1 MSPNQHCWT
10 HGCHYIYSTDFSSSS
25 TTHKHNSI
33 PITMD
38 CFQDFCLNCDRQVS
52 GGAYCSQ
59 SCKLADL
66 EKGSTPS
73 SPTVATT
80 TAATTRPSSQHHTRS
95 LTAPST
101 SAITTKYNRPEDWTR
116 QYTQP
121 TPTEDSRS
129 PQSSYFM
136 RTSESNRPTSQG
148 PPARAL
154 TPSSSR
160 SSLASS
166 TSGALHQSNHISEQ
180 AKLELQEYFNAF
192 DHAKA
197 SRRRQSTW

>member
-1 MSPNQHCWT
+1 
-10 HGCHYIYSTDFSSSS
+10 
-25 TTHKHNSI
+25 
-33 PITMD
+33 MD

-80 TAATTRPSSQHHTRS
+80 TIPTSSSSPQHHTRS

-101 SAITTKYNRPEDWTR
+101 SALPIKHIQPNDWTR
-116 QYTQP
+116 TYTQP
-121 TPTEDSRS
+121 TPSEVARS

-136 RTSESNRPTSQG
+136 RTSESTRPTSQG
-148 PPARAL
+148 PPPRAL

-166 TSGALHQSNHISEQ
+166 TSGAQHHPSHISEQ

>member
-1 MSPNQHCWT
+1 
-10 HGCHYIYSTDFSSSS
+10 
-25 TTHKHNSI
+25 
-33 PITMD
+33 MD

-66 EKGSTPS
+66 EKGNTPS
-73 SPTVATT
+73 SPVIATS
-80 TAATTRPSSQHHTRS
+80 TAATSSSPPSSSQHHTRS

-101 SAITTKYNRPEDWTR
+101 STISDKYTLREDWTR
-116 QYTQP
+116 TYTQP
-121 TPTEDSRS
+121 TPADDVRS
-129 PQSSYFM
+129 PQTSYFM
-136 RTSESNRPTSQG
+136 RTSDNNQPTSQG
-148 PPARAL
+148 PNARAL

-166 TSGALHQSNHISEQ
+166 TSGAHNSNLISDQ

-197 SRRRQSTW
+197 SKRRQSTW